1 MGLRTDI
8 GTVLIVGELGGSST
22 TLGINMIVFPQNVHL
37 IPAVAVATG
46 NLLLDLFELG
56 WFFSSKGTA
65 LMPPKRISEVPVTLY
80 L

>member
-22 TLGINMIVFPQNVHL
+22 TLNMIVFPQNVHL

-46 NLLLDLFELG
+46 DLLPDLFGLG

-65 LMPPKRISEVPVTLY
+65 LMSPKRIPEVPVTLY